1 MSTYTIKKSKVE
13 GRKSKVEG
21 QKSKVEGQKSE
32 VEKSGRLDTLESG
45 GAGKEE
51 ELILLNEQGE
61 QVSGLEILREAEP
74 HRVFAF
80 DGPMGAGKTTFIK
93 KLCEDMGT
101 QDVVNS
107 PTFAIVN
114 VYDAEL
120 PFKGEVYHFD
130 CYRLKDIREA
140 MDFGAEE
147 YLYSGNY
154 CFIEWP
160 EKIEPLLPEDT
171 VWVKIVPQ
179 ENGDRQLTI
188 DYKHT

>member
-1 MSTYTIKKSKVE
+1 MIRYAVKMTPNSGLVLINSA
-13 GRKSKVEG
+13 GD
-21 QKSKVEGQKSE
+21 E
-32 VEKSGRLDTLESG
+32 VSVMDMLLQ
-45 GAGKEE
+45 AGK
-51 ELILLNEQGE
+51 
-61 QVSGLEILREAEP
+61 

-80 DGPMGAGKTTFIK
+80 HGNMGAGKTTLIK
-93 KLCEDMGT
+93 QLCEEMGT

-114 VYDAEL
+114 VYDVST
-120 PFKGEVYHFD
+120 PYVGEVYHFD

-160 EKIEPLLPEDT
+160 EMISVLLPEDT
-171 VWVKIVPQ
+171 VDVYIEVLD
-179 ENGDRQLTI
+179 NGERCLSMDW
-188 DYKHT
+188 